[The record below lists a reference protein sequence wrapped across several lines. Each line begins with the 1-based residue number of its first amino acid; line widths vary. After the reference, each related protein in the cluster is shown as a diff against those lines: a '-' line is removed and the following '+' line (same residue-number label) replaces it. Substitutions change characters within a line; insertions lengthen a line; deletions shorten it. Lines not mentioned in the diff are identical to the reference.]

1 MRLANILD
9 LGKFN
14 FAANPCV
21 VRHEGDSIRT
31 HILTYAS
38 GWYAMREHL
47 QWLRETVAGQ
57 DVVVAYL
64 SSNSGDVLLS
74 ILASTELGV
83 QVALLN
89 TRWTAFEIAAVLQ
102 TQLLTA
108 TTIILY
114 GDGFEHKAKQA
125 AEALMHNAAIRPI
138 PTFSESYMTCRC
150 SPHQPAV
157 SAICVD
163 NEVKSVMSSN
173 DGCGD
178 ALIVFTSGTTAGSKG
193 VRLSHRALLIQALAK
208 LRPPCRYANDTRM
221 LATTVP
227 LFHVGGLSSALAVWL
242 AGGTLVFP
250 HNPGFDPQTL
260 VNATLH
266 ASIPTNTLVVV
277 PAMLHALLHH
287 VGEQRTFPSVDLIL
301 IGGQS
306 APPSMVR
313 QLKSTFPRARLVQT
327 YACTEASSSLTFS
340 LVDGSKESSVVSIP
354 GGPVGDCIGRPH
366 VDMCLFEILDNDK
379 LVEVH
384 EHGKVGVFATR
395 GLHVMSGYWKRG
407 DASMYPSI
415 GRNEWFLTHD
425 LGFKDDSGQFY
436 FCGRAKDVI
445 RTGGETVIASEVERV
460 LLEHEIVDECAVF
473 ALPDDRFGEA
483 VCAAL
488 VAPRGGQGLPT
499 LAQVR
504 HYCSEQGLSGY
515 KCPRRLFFVKEL
527 PRNSS
532 GKIVKHMLV
541 DRFSRSQLVRSN
553 L

>member
-1 MRLANILD
+1 MRLANVLD

-21 VRHEGDSIRT
+21 VRHEGDFL
-31 HILTYAS
+31 LTYAS
-38 GWYAMREHL
+38 AWYALKEHL
-47 QWLRETVAGQ
+47 QCLRETVMGQ

-64 SSNSGDVLLS
+64 SSNSADFLLS
-74 ILASTELGV
+74 MLASTELGS

-89 TRWTAFEIAAVLQ
+89 TRWTAFEIATVLQ

-108 TTIILY
+108 TTFILY

-125 AEALMHNAAIRPI
+125 AEALMHNVTIRPI
-138 PTFSESYMTCRC
+138 PTFSESYMTRRC
-150 SPHQPAV
+150 SLHQPVV
-157 SAICVD
+157 STICVD
-163 NEVKSVMSSN
+163 DEIKSVMSSN
-173 DGCGD
+173 DGNDD
-178 ALIVFTSGTTAGSKG
+178 ALIVFTSGTTSGSKG

-208 LRPPCRYANDTRM
+208 LRPPCHYANNTRM

-227 LFHVGGLSSALAVWL
+227 LFHVGGLSSALGVWL
-242 AGGTLVFP
+242 AGGTMVFP
-250 HNPGFDPQTL
+250 RHPGFDPQTV

-266 ASIPTNTLVVV
+266 TSIPINTLVVV
-277 PAMLHALLHH
+277 PAMLHALLRH
-287 VGEQRTFPSVDLIL
+287 VGEQRTLPSVDLIL

-313 QLKSTFPRARLVQT
+313 QLKKVFPNAKLVQT
-327 YACTEASSSLTFS
+327 YACTEASSSLTFL
-340 LVDGSKESSVVSIP
+340 LVDGSKESSTVSIP

-366 VDMCLFEILDNDK
+366 VDMRLFERLDTNK

-384 EHGKVGVFATR
+384 EHGKVGIFATR

-436 FCGRAKDVI
+436 FCGRARDVI
-445 RTGGETVIASEVERV
+445 RTGGETVIASEVERI
-460 LLEHEIVDECAVF
+460 LLEHDIINECAVF

-488 VAPRGGQGLPT
+488 VALPVVQNLPT
-499 LAQVR
+499 LTQVR
-504 HYCSEQGLSGY
+504 RFCSLRGLSGY
-515 KCPRRLFFVKEL
+515 KCPSRVFFVKEL

-541 DRFSRSQLVRSN
+541 DRFSESPSVHSKL
-553 L
+553 

>member
-1 MRLANILD
+1 MRLANVLD

-21 VRHEGDSIRT
+21 VRHEGDFL
-31 HILTYAS
+31 LTYAS
-38 GWYAMREHL
+38 AWYALKEHL
-47 QWLRETVAGQ
+47 QCLRETVMGQ

-64 SSNSGDVLLS
+64 SSNSADFLLS
-74 ILASTELGV
+74 MLASSELGS

-89 TRWTAFEIAAVLQ
+89 TRWTAFEIATVLQ

-108 TTIILY
+108 TTFILY

-125 AEALMHNAAIRPI
+125 AEALMHNVKIRPI
-138 PTFSESYMTCRC
+138 PTFSESYMTRRC
-150 SPHQPAV
+150 SLHQPVV
-157 SAICVD
+157 STICVD
-163 NEVKSVMSSN
+163 DEIKSVMSSN
-173 DGCGD
+173 DGNDD
-178 ALIVFTSGTTAGSKG
+178 ALIVFTSGTTSGSKG

-208 LRPPCRYANDTRM
+208 LRPPCHYANNTRM

-227 LFHVGGLSSALAVWL
+227 LFHVGGLSSALGVWL
-242 AGGTLVFP
+242 AGGTMVFP
-250 HNPGFDPQTL
+250 RHPGFDPQTV

-266 ASIPTNTLVVV
+266 TSIPINTLVVV
-277 PAMLHALLHH
+277 PAMLHALLRH
-287 VGEQRTFPSVDLIL
+287 VGEQRTLPSVDLIL

-313 QLKSTFPRARLVQT
+313 QLKKVFPNAKLVQT
-327 YACTEASSSLTFS
+327 YACTEASSSLTFL
-340 LVDGSKESSVVSIP
+340 LVDGSKESSTVSIP

-366 VDMCLFEILDNDK
+366 VDMRLFERLDTNK

-384 EHGKVGVFATR
+384 EHGKVGIFATR

-436 FCGRAKDVI
+436 FCGRARDVI
-445 RTGGETVIASEVERV
+445 RTGGETVIASEVERI
-460 LLEHEIVDECAVF
+460 LLEHDIINECAVF

-488 VAPRGGQGLPT
+488 VALPVVQNLPT
-499 LAQVR
+499 LTQVR
-504 HYCSEQGLSGY
+504 RFCSLRGLSGY
-515 KCPRRLFFVKEL
+515 KCPSRVFFVKEL

-541 DRFSRSQLVRSN
+541 DRFSESPSVHSKL
-553 L
+553 